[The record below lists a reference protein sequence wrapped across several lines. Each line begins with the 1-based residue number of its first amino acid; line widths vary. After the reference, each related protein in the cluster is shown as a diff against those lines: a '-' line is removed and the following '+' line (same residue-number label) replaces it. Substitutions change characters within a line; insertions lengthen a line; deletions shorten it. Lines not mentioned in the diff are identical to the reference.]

1 MVDSTADSRRSITTS
16 DIFGAESDL
25 DGLSDTTATT
35 ALKTSAIWACVNVI
49 SQSCSALPL
58 HVYRKDEGAIKR
70 ESGHYL
76 DGFLRDLPNEDSTWA
91 SVRAALTTQLVLR
104 GNSYLL
110 NTWRKGR
117 VASVEPLLTDYV
129 LPERK
134 ANGRMVY
141 ECGTDYNGLTRTV
154 MKPDISHFLGL
165 TFDGVVGCS
174 PISSYAMAAA
184 KAQQQHGVSTFE
196 KGARLS
202 GILSVGMRAYR
213 NEDIRTQMRKE
224 WESQMALARAGTG
237 TAILL
242 EGTEYNPISM
252 SLADAQFMEAQKFSV
267 EEIARIFRVPMHKIG
282 ALDRATFSNI
292 EQMSREFYTDTLS
305 PWLNSIESVLNAT
318 WLTSS
323 ERKAGLCLRHD
334 AREIL
339 KGDTE
344 QRSKASEKFVLGG
357 ILTPNEAR
365 LGEGLAPIEGGD
377 ELILPLNHA
386 TVTERAEA
394 KEQAAKEAEE
404 PQVEEPQANEPE
416 EPEDRSSIIAFEAV
430 LDDALRNLEERER
443 KALGRAIGKPDEGN
457 RVEKFLA
464 DHLRAAELR
473 LQPIATSLASVGFEL
488 NARQLAESLTEEAS
502 IRATRRDID
511 RPQAQNLLQ
520 RQ

>member
-16 DIFGAESDL
+16 DIFGAESNIDEL
-25 DGLSDTTATT
+25 ADTTAST

-91 SVRAALTTQLVLR
+91 SVRSALTTQLVLR

-110 NTWRKGR
+110 NTWRNGR

-129 LPERK
+129 LPDRK

-141 ECGTDYNGLTRTV
+141 ECGTDYNGATRTV
-154 MKPDISHFLGL
+154 MKPELSHFLGL

-213 NEDIRTQMRKE
+213 NEDIRAQMRKE

-318 WLTSS
+318 WLTST

-386 TVTERAEA
+386 TVSERDEA
-394 KEQAAKEAEE
+394 KETEAPETEAKETEAK
-404 PQVEEPQANEPE
+404 EPE
-416 EPEDRSSIIAFEAV
+416 AKEPEGRSSVIAFEAV

-443 KALGRAIGKPDEGN
+443 KALARAIGKPDEGD

-473 LQPIATSLASVGFEL
+473 LQPIATSLATVGFEL
-488 NARQLAESLTEEAS
+488 NARQLAESLVERAS
-502 IRATRRDID
+502 IRATGRDIE
-511 RPQAQNLLQ
+511 RSQARDILQ
-520 RQ
+520 RI